1 MIYPDEK
8 QTEHRGVRMT
18 RSRKHH
24 FVQQA
29 HLRLFEDATQR
40 LTVGGKDGSRFR
52 PTTGSIFAER
62 DLYAYEVDGEAT
74 SEFEDRITEI
84 ENGTFPALQELAAAR
99 KLTHD
104 ALPLIRTY
112 IATSFLRNP
121 MQQAGV
127 MDMLQHALKAS
138 MRTADAQGLFDP
150 FPSTGSSYD
159 GKSLTELLD
168 TGAIVLNIN
177 NVKYLE
183 AMQQVFETTLQLI
196 GAFELSLVISHEG
209 HVAIGDHPLTFLHP
223 GIDMGPYGTPLGGRS
238 CELTFPVSKHVCLI
252 GKWQDALP
260 SSEAAPAVEQVNR
273 RQVLFAKKHV
283 AVEQNLGSVDGMLAR
298 YAKISF
304 GTEVQTLPLADGSS
318 LMPTR
323 RGLLPTSEWR
333 KLRDDVVALRTL
345 L

>member
-1 MIYPDEK
+1 
-8 QTEHRGVRMT
+8 MT

-29 HLRLFEDATQR
+29 HLRLFEDASQR

-62 DLYAYEVDGEAT
+62 DLYAYEIDGEAT

-84 ENGTFPALQELAAAR
+84 ENETFPALYELACSR
-99 KLTHD
+99 QLTGS

-138 MRTADAQGLFDP
+138 MRTADAQGVFDP
-150 FPSTGSSYD
+150 FPSTGTPYD

-168 TGAIVLNIN
+168 SGAIVLSIN

-183 AMQQVFETTLQLI
+183 AMQQLFETTLQLI
-196 GAFELSLVISHEG
+196 GAFELSLLISHDG
-209 HVAIGDHPLTFLHP
+209 HFAIGDHPLTFVHP
-223 GIDMGPYGTPLGGRS
+223 GVDLGPYGTPLGGRS
-238 CELTFPVSKHVCLI
+238 CELAFPVSKNVCLI
-252 GKWQDALP
+252 GKWQAAFPHSD
-260 SSEAAPAVEQVNR
+260 SAPAIEQVNR

-283 AVEQNLGSVDGMLAR
+283 AMELNLGPVEQMLAR
-298 YAKISF
+298 YASVSF
-304 GTEVQTLPLADGSS
+304 RTEVQTLPLADGTSM
-318 LMPTR
+318 MPTR
-323 RGLLPTSEWR
+323 RGLLPTQEWR
-333 KLRDDVVALRTL
+333 KVRDDVVDLRTL